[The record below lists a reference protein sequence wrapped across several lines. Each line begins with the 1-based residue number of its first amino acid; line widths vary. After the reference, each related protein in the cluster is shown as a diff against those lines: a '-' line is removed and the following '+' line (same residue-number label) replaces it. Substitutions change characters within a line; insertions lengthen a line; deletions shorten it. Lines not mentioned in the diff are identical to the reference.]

1 MAIINTDFDSLINT
15 LDNHD
20 SYYLNDKETLLIT
33 KIHKNKKFKDWLNSK
48 GIKLEYKAYHSS
60 GNKQYNGVVAKSGE
74 NLAEH
79 FITIAVMK
87 NSGPTKMIKLTCCNT
102 NIHDIDQTH
111 FAKLNSAGFALNGS
125 FFFIDHHVRLNMYDI
140 KTDIDGNEM
149 NDDRA
154 VSKFANKPIGV
165 FRHFYDNSGIPIK
178 IDEDPRKS
186 TFKPLE
192 DPINDG
198 TKFKHSLKFAE
209 DIMGV
214 LVINSNNYCQIFK
227 INDFFKEKINPNS
240 QYLTGNILIQNK
252 NIIFDES
259 FLSIVYNLNQLT
271 NDKGEI
277 LPQFTKCVL
286 CNSMGFLLN
295 INQIQ
300 ILAPNEVLYIGKHSD
315 IKLTTDGTKYINLS
329 NIYLTT
335 LSEDEVFMPYHTKII
350 TLGGPDFAY
359 KIPPAMPI
367 HGSDLN
373 PRTCAFIDENNN
385 VFFMNVEG
393 RQYKYGGVGLDL
405 FQLAELCKAM
415 GAVSMINLDGG
426 GSASLSW
433 KEAGNHNCITTDYD
447 VVEYPGSSYVIKR
460 DTYNVSNFIVVSETP

>member
-1 MAIINTDFDSLINT
+1 MAIINTDFDSLLNT

-33 KIHKNKKFKDWLNSK
+33 KIHKSKKFKDWLNSK
-48 GIKLEYKAYHSS
+48 GIKLEYKAYHST
-60 GNKQYNGVVAKSGE
+60 GNKQYNGVIAKSGE

-87 NSGPTKMIKLTCCNT
+87 NSSDKKLIKLTCCNT

-125 FFFIDHHVRLNMYDI
+125 FFFMDYHIRTNIYDI

-149 NDDRA
+149 NDDEA
-154 VSKFANKPIGV
+154 VRKFINKPIGL
-165 FRHFYDNSGIPIK
+165 FKHFYDNYGLPIK

-186 TFKPLE
+186 TIKPFDE
-192 DPINDG
+192 PINDG
-198 TKFKHSLKFAE
+198 TKFKQSLKFAE

-214 LVINSNNYCQIFK
+214 LVINPDNSCQIFK
-227 INDFFKEKINPNS
+227 MDEFVKLKLNLQA
-240 QYLTGNILIQNK
+240 QYLTGNVLIQNK

-259 FLSIVYNLNQLT
+259 FLSIIYNLTKLH
-271 NDKGEI
+271 DKGEI

-286 CNSMGFLLN
+286 CNYWGDVLSIEQIQKLLN
-295 INQIQ
+295 EQR
-300 ILAPNEVLYIGKHSD
+300 LYIGKHSD
-315 IKLTTDGTKYINLS
+315 IKLKDDGSKYISEIFFTNF
-329 NIYLTT
+329 
-335 LSEDEVFMPYHTKII
+335 SEDNLFMPYNTKLI
-350 TLGGPDFAY
+350 TFGGSNFAG

-373 PRTCAFIDENNN
+373 PRTCAFVDENNN

-393 RQYKYGGVGLDL
+393 RQFEYGGVGLDL

-447 VVEYPGSSYVIKR
+447 VVEYPGSSLKR
-460 DTYNVSNFIVVSETP
+460 DTYNVSNFIVVSEIP